1 MFQRKCGF
9 DAVWLPCS
17 PRNLIVTGQDGK
29 LINEKLESVE
39 AIADGSLRIED
50 TANVTRISL
59 PQLEKISAGS
69 QQAAIYILDNSELTT
84 LDLTR
89 LTVVNG
95 PGRARDELVEIRN
108 SPDLNGN
115 DLYKQLE
122 RYRFL

>member
-1 MFQRKCGF
+1 MWFRCR
-9 DAVWLPCS
+9 VV
-17 PRNLIVTGQDGK
+17 RNLIVTGQDGK

-39 AIADGSLRIED
+39 AIVDGSLRIED

-69 QQAAIYILDNSELTT
+69 QQAAIYILDNSKLTT